1 MKILSV
7 KFERPAETA
16 DWQFVAE
23 TDDCMPDGNNKFSG
37 FLTKDNGWRARAHI
51 ATTWGKPAA
60 SREKAVHNCLTD
72 AIKLLGEVELTRL
85 RRDAEL
91 ERQRQNIAQQNER
104 LRNAE
109 LKLPDIPRQS
119 SVCNTVLGLKRNEVK
134 GFLNLMVEAC
144 KRDVPMD

>member
-1 MKILSV
+1 
-7 KFERPAETA
+7 
-16 DWQFVAE
+16 
-23 TDDCMPDGNNKFSG
+23 
-37 FLTKDNGWRARAHI
+37 
-51 ATTWGKPAA
+51 
-60 SREKAVHNCLTD
+60 
-72 AIKLLGEVELTRL
+72 LTRL

-104 LRNAE
+104 LHNAE